1 MQELAS
7 GWSGWCAL
15 VFLLGLK
22 HGLDADHL
30 AAIDGLTRYNAR
42 GRGALA
48 RACGLLF
55 SLGHG
60 LVVVG
65 IAVAVA
71 LGLSG
76 LQAPSASSPA
86 LPAALTELVPQWL
99 AATGAALSIALL
111 TLIGVINLRA
121 VLAAPRGQ
129 LVQPVG
135 LKGRLLGRCTQAGR
149 PLAVVLVGAL
159 FALSYDTVSQAALF
173 ALSTTAFG
181 GVERALVLGVLFAL
195 GMIVTDGL
203 NGWWISRWIARTDRL
218 AVIASRVMGTA
229 IGGASLLLA
238 GWGAARLA
246 LPRIEAWSAGRE
258 LLFSAIVAAVVGAS
272 YLLAQHLA
280 ARDIARGLAP
290 E

>member
-65 IAVAVA
+65 IAVVVA
-71 LGLSG
+71 LGLPD
-76 LQAPSASSPA
+76 LQAPSASAPAVPA
-86 LPAALTELVPQWL
+86 LVPHWL
-99 AATGAALSIALL
+99 EASGAAISIALL

-129 LVQPVG
+129 VVQPVG

-149 PLAVVLVGAL
+149 PLAVILVGAL
-159 FALSYDTVSQAALF
+159 FAVSYDTISQAALF
-173 ALSTTAFG
+173 ALSATAFG

-218 AVIASRVMGTA
+218 AVVASRVMGAA

-272 YLLAQHLA
+272 FLLAQHLA